1 MKKKILKNIL
11 VGLAVISQLCSSK
24 NVIVYAAETESN
36 DIKATIE
43 VSSNISKEEMKEYL
57 EGFNQKYPGITIDYK
72 YYSDYENEIKAK
84 IEANDYGDVLFVP
97 SYIGSGEYS
106 KYFEPLGTQE
116 KLEKKYNYLETSKV
130 KNQIIYGIPSY
141 AYVVGILYNKDV
153 FDMAGVTETPKSID
167 EFEQALQSIKDR
179 TDAIPFYTN
188 YAAGWTLQYWE
199 QFPFL
204 EMTGNPNYKENGFV
218 NELNPFLEGTTHYAV
233 YGMFYDIIHNG
244 LSEENPSQTDWEQ
257 SKLMLNEG
265 EIGCM
270 AIGSWAL
277 NQVQESGD
285 NGDAVA
291 FMPFP
296 NEVNGKQY
304 MTVATDY
311 CYGINANSKEKE
323 AARLYIDYMLDES
336 GYALDHETLS
346 LVKTDPYPE
355 SYGDM
360 ENVVCLSNMVAS
372 SENYQKRLALSEKL
386 NILDSTDEIKRVI
399 EAASGMTSESFDE
412 IAKDWNE
419 RWESSRTE
427 EMMPE
432 ASEIVS
438 IQSGI
443 ISEEYEVSFSETEKE
458 YLESLSGLRV
468 GYLKNM
474 APYQYET
481 DEGFEGVAADILK
494 IVSENIG
501 LSMEY
506 YGYDNTDEMIQALA
520 NGDIDIAAGV
530 EKSDEYENIV
540 KYSRDYAEYMNV
552 IVKSDTLVTEEL
564 DKGKEAVV
572 EGEINRYTEDDNTNV
587 FVSKSLREGIKSVD
601 SLKADYIMSNFY
613 SADYYIKEEDC
624 EHVTVLPM
632 AENGKLYFAF
642 SKNVDTRLVSV
653 CNKCIYSIPSGNVQI
668 MLMEHMEPA
677 VQEITLKRFVE
688 ANPLLCLTCVSAV
701 FLLIVVVIVIIMR
714 EREKSARKHAMDVK
728 RYEMLSALVDE
739 YVFEYD
745 TNANIIHF
753 DKKFT
758 SKFSFSGDVNLNTY
772 QKDNEQMNV
781 VLEQLAVINESEENS
796 SPAFTIRMESG
807 EKEWYKL
814 VAYTINDTKGKTAH
828 LIGKLVNA
836 QEEMVEKQQIQDKA
850 QRDPLTGLYNRDGL
864 KENFEKLYKESLM
877 PVVFAIMDID
887 NFKGVND
894 TLGHDGGDEALKL
907 LAQNL
912 NEIFKD
918 TAVIARYGGDEFILC
933 IYKADLR
940 ESEKMLEEL
949 VRRMDRKF
957 GYCGHSV
964 HLSISMGAVYSEEK
978 TAYEE
983 LFRKSDNVLYKVKE
997 NGKNNY
1003 SLKSL

>member
-1 MKKKILKNIL
+1 MKNKLFRKIL
-11 VGLAVISQLCSSK
+11 VGVTIISQLSIF
-24 NVIVYAAETESN
+24 NGTVAHATETGN
-36 DIKATIE
+36 QDIHAKIE
-43 VSSNISKEEMKEYL
+43 VSSNISEDKMKEYL
-57 EGFNQKYPGITIDYK
+57 EGFKQKYPGITVDYR
-72 YYSDYENEIKAK
+72 YYADYENEIKAK
-84 IEANDYGDVLFVP
+84 IEENDYGDVLFIP
-97 SYIGSGEYS
+97 GYIGSGEYS
-106 KYFEPLGTQE
+106 QYFESLGTQE
-116 KLEKKYNYLETSKV
+116 QLEKKYNYLETSKV

-167 EFEQALQSIKDR
+167 EFEQALQSIKYR

-218 NELNPFLEGTTHYAV
+218 NELNPFVEGTTHYAV

-244 LSEENPSQTDWEQ
+244 LSEENPSETDWEQ
-257 SKLMLNEG
+257 SKIMLNEG
-265 EIGCM
+265 QIGCM

-277 NQVQESGD
+277 NQVEESGD

-296 NEVNGKQY
+296 NEINGKQY

-311 CYGINANSKEKE
+311 CYGINANSTEKE

-372 SENYQKRLALSEKL
+372 SENYQKRLGLSEKL

-399 EAASGMTSESFDE
+399 EAASGMTSESFAE

-443 ISEEYEVSFSETEKE
+443 ISEEYEVSFSQTEKE
-458 YLESLSGLRV
+458 YLESISGLRV

-481 DEGFEGVAADILK
+481 DAGFEGVAADILK
-494 IVSENIG
+494 IVSESIG
-501 LSMEY
+501 VSMEY
-506 YGYDNTDEMIQALA
+506 YGYDNTEEMIQALA

-530 EKSDEYENIV
+530 EKSDKYENVV

-564 DKGKEAVV
+564 DQGKEAVV
-572 EGEINRYTEDDNTNV
+572 EGEMNRYTEDDNTNV
-587 FVSKSLREGIKSVD
+587 HVSKSLREGIKSVD

-613 SADYYIKEEDC
+613 SADFYIKEEDC

-632 AENGKLYFAF
+632 AEDGKLYFAF
-642 SKNVDTRLVSV
+642 PKNVDTRLVSV
-653 CNKCIYSIPSGNVQI
+653 CNKCIYSIPSGNIQI
-668 MLMEHMEPA
+668 MLMDHMEPS
-677 VQEITLKRFVE
+677 VQSITLKRFVE
-688 ANPLLCLTCVSAV
+688 ANPMLCLAVVSAV
-701 FLLIVVVIVIIMR
+701 FVFIVVVITVIAR
-714 EREKSARKHAMDVK
+714 EREKSARKHALDVK

-745 TNANIIHF
+745 TALNVIHF
-753 DKKFT
+753 DKKFA
-758 SKFSFSGDVNLNTY
+758 SKFTFSGEVNLNTY
-772 QKDNEQMNV
+772 QNDNKQINKI
-781 VLEQLAVINESEENS
+781 LAQLTEIHKNGENAS
-796 SPAFTIRMESG
+796 QAFTIRMGTG
-807 EKEWYKL
+807 EKQWFKL
-814 VAYTINDTKGKTAH
+814 VAYTIDDIKGKTAH
-828 LIGKLVNA
+828 LIGKLVSA

-877 PVVFAIMDID
+877 PITFAIMDID

-907 LAQNL
+907 LAKSL
-912 NEIFKD
+912 NEIFES

-933 IYKADLR
+933 IYNTGQQEA
-940 ESEKMLEEL
+940 EKLLGEL
-949 VRRMDRKF
+949 VGKMDRKF
-957 GYCGHSV
+957 EYCEKDV
-964 HLSISMGAVYSEEK
+964 HLSISLGAVFSNEK
-978 TAYEE
+978 IAYEE
-983 LFRKSDNVLYKVKE
+983 LFRKADNVLYKVKE

-1003 SLKSL
+1003 SLKNL